1 VTGTPRRRTSQRR
14 RPPAQ
19 RPVADL
25 WGEPLPLPEVEPIAP
40 SADPTALIR
49 SLGDPPLAGGTD
61 VVLHLATVVDRT
73 ATIAAAIALS
83 AGLLTTDGAST
94 APGTLENGSPGGRR

>member
-1 VTGTPRRRTSQRR
+1 MTATPRRRTSQRR

-25 WGEPLPLPEVEPIAP
+25 WSEPPPLPQVEPVATP
-40 SADPTALIR
+40 VDPTALIR
-49 SLGDPPLAGGTD
+49 SLGDAPLAGGTD

-73 ATIAAAIALS
+73 ASIAAAIALS
-83 AGLLTTDGAST
+83 AGLLTTDGAGA
-94 APGTLENGSPGGRR
+94 APGALRNGAPTGRR